1 MNWNWNMSISP
12 TFFFFAFRTIKNA
25 SAIEFKSEFCY
36 TEPITKFWAPSIKP
50 VYQYWKNVSRYDIF
64 RPRIMMQYTRMPVLM
79 RTPTSNTWVRY
90 LLNACLELN
99 DLSEDSSPIVGV
111 DPTSCLC
118 LTCSFTSLWTPTRKT
133 WSIHYKINAFVAS
146 DQ

>member
-1 MNWNWNMSISP
+1 MNWNRNVSKSP
-12 TFFFFAFRTIKNA
+12 TFFFFMFRTITNA

-36 TEPITKFWAPSIKP
+36 IEPITKFRAPSIKP
-50 VYQYWKNVSRYDIF
+50 VYQYWKNVSRYF
-64 RPRIMMQYTRMPVLM
+64 SSTYRNTPECQYYCAPLQVIHE
-79 RTPTSNTWVRY
+79 Y

-133 WSIHYKINAFVAS
+133 WSIHYMINVFVAS